1 VSEREPIRR
10 KLIAAL
16 AAGVLFLGAGAF
28 GLRWWEGRVDRQSE
42 ALAGVGQVLGG
53 SVTDA
58 RKKIDPGRTEQQV
71 LDAIG
76 KPSAKAETKGAER
89 HAKWTYYYADGTL
102 TLSLTDGYLARADLE
117 YGPPRL
123 GTPGPGE

>member
-1 VSEREPIRR
+1 MSEKEPARR
-10 KLIAAL
+10 KVAAAL

-28 GLRWWEGRVDRQSE
+28 GLRWWESRVDRQSE
-42 ALAGVGQVLGG
+42 ALAGIGKVLSG

-58 RKKIDPGRTEQQV
+58 RKKVDLGRTEQQV

-76 KPSAKAETKGAER
+76 NPSARAETRGAER
-89 HAKWTYYYADGTL
+89 HSKWTYYYPDGTL

>member
-1 VSEREPIRR
+1 MSEKEPIRR
-10 KLIAAL
+10 KVVAAL

-28 GLRWWEGRVDRQSE
+28 GLRWWESRVDRQSE
-42 ALAGVGQVLGG
+42 VLAGIGQVLPG

-58 RKKIDPGRTEQQV
+58 RKKVDPGRTQRQV

-76 KPSAKAETKGAER
+76 KPSARAETNGAER
-89 HAKWTYYYADGTL
+89 HAMWTYYYADGTL

-123 GTPGPGE
+123 GTPGHGE